1 MDRHRIPRRLHR
13 VADPAPKP
21 AGQHRAHHPPSP
33 LERGADERR
42 AVCSPGFE
50 SPFVRVIIIR
60 GSHLVH
66 IRLVV
71 LVPRR
76 ALYAPHV
83 HGPLLGARRQELRAR
98 FGIVASC
105 VVPRLGAEAQA
116 PNLGVHDASAKGP
129 ELRPVREA
137 VHADDGALRGRRGE
151 HGAVAGQ
158 RAGGDGRVVATQFA
172 HDVQIDAVVNDDGSM
187 MRVRGEGEEGGVLVG
202 GERADA
208 ARVRDGVDGSLD
220 AEGGE
225 VVDHR
230 AALLDD
236 DEPRAV
242 EAHGEDR
249 ADEGEVGDAGVVGG
263 VQHLEPAG
271 RQLGGIARAD
281 DDEQGG
287 AEEHLDD
294 ANRAHAVV
302 VHARAGVA
310 AVDLEPAPGRHR
322 EAAPVLVERA
332 RQHRLAGLGARISP
346 ADALHGSSRSRGR
359 CVGG

>member
-13 VADPAPKP
+13 VADPAPEP
-21 AGQHRAHHPPSP
+21 ARQHRAHHPPSA
-33 LERGADERR
+33 LERDADETSARTGTIG
-42 AVCSPGFE
+42 PGFE
-50 SPFVRVIIIR
+50 SARFHFF
-60 GSHLVH
+60 S
-66 IRLVV
+66 V

-83 HGPLLGARRQELRAR
+83 HGPLLGARRQELRPR
-98 FGIVASC
+98 VG
-105 VVPRLGAEAQA
+105 VVRRRLQTEAQR
-116 PNLGVHDASAKGP
+116 PNVCAHDASAKGP
-129 ELRPVREA
+129 ELRAVREA
-137 VHADDGALRGRRGE
+137 VHADDGTFRGRRGE

-158 RAGGDGRVVATQFA
+158 RAGCDGGVVALEFA
-172 HDVQIDAVVNDDGSM
+172 HDVEVDAVVYHDGAGVG
-187 MRVRGEGEEGGVLVG
+187 VRGEGEEGGVLVG

-208 ARVRDGVDGSLD
+208 ARIRDGVDGSLD
-220 AEGGE
+220 AEGGQ

-230 AALLDD
+230 SALLDD

-302 VHARAGVA
+302 VDARAGVA

-322 EAAPVLVERA
+322 EAAPVLIERA